1 MTIAELI
8 ESEFEDL
15 ERFLGT
21 FNFNI
26 QTVQADIFEDL
37 LKLISQLPQKDGQFV
52 YDTDIKKLLIR
63 FENRIIEKLESGQYN
78 KDVNKILLN
87 FENLES
93 VRMKIAEYI
102 NPKDR
107 LKIFK
112 ANTSNIKKGYIDLI
126 SESLGSK
133 EALGVNYT
141 QPIKSILFEHAAL
154 GLSVADATKKLFN
167 VAMSK
172 EPGGG
177 LLGRYA
183 GQVARDSL
191 FGFTGAVDQAI
202 GDHIG
207 AKNVNY
213 LGNVIEDSRP
223 QCIRWVVKFKGYIPA
238 EKLKSEVTWAN
249 TYGKGYS
256 EYIPKLTV
264 NNFAVVRGGHNC
276 RHRVSYSSDIV
287 PREKIEAIED
297 RYRIESENYQ
307 KGLEKKLTGK
317 TLELYEKAKAK
328 VDRQVELYGK

>member
-126 SESLGSK
+126 SESLG
-133 EALGVNYT
+133 
-141 QPIKSILFEHAAL
+141 
-154 GLSVADATKKLFN
+154 
-167 VAMSK
+167 
-172 EPGGG
+172 
-177 LLGRYA
+177 
-183 GQVARDSL
+183 
-191 FGFTGAVDQAI
+191 
-202 GDHIG
+202 
-207 AKNVNY
+207 
-213 LGNVIEDSRP
+213 
-223 QCIRWVVKFKGYIPA
+223 
-238 EKLKSEVTWAN
+238 
-249 TYGKGYS
+249 
-256 EYIPKLTV
+256 
-264 NNFAVVRGGHNC
+264 
-276 RHRVSYSSDIV
+276 
-287 PREKIEAIED
+287 
-297 RYRIESENYQ
+297 
-307 KGLEKKLTGK
+307 
-317 TLELYEKAKAK
+317 
-328 VDRQVELYGK
+328 